1 MNKTDYKDMWVFIE
15 RDGDSVLPVS
25 LELCSET
32 RRLCDASGEKLVAV
46 IVGSISDGELQR
58 VLDCGVD
65 KVIHVTGTGY
75 DYFNNDAYTNLFT
88 VLCRKYRPTAVM
100 VGGTINGRDFAPR
113 FAARLGTGCTSD
125 ATELVWDPKTTDIEF
140 VEPAVGGKMM
150 AVITVPVARPQ
161 VGTIRPGTFKC
172 VPCGARAHEV
182 IEEHIDFPVADIRTE
197 ILDFRADDL
206 DESLNIAD
214 ADVIVCVG
222 YLYGASLAWA
232 ADQYPDVK
240 FIAVDVTQGDIGTD
254 EIPSNCYCITFK
266 EEQAGY
272 LAGYAIAKDGKTKLG
287 FLGGMA
293 VPAVIR
299 YGYGFVQGADAAAQ
313 ELGQNIDINY
323 FYGGQ
328 FYGDANITSR
338 MEGWYSNGTQVVFA
352 CGGGIYTS
360 AVEAALKNN
369 GYVIGVDVDQNYIG
383 ANGVADGTYA
393 YNPFITSAMKGLS
406 EAVNT
411 ALSDIEAGDWSEI
424 AASNGNFGL
433 EDGDYVGLPTDA
445 DSWNFETF
453 TTDEY
458 EALKEKIKSGEI
470 TVDNSSD
477 DSTKPTVSEF
487 TTVNYI
493 Q

>member
-1 MNKTDYKDMWVFIE
+1 MMISRRNFLAVAGAAAAAAALTACGGSSSSTASSAAASTSTAASTAEGGEKIVKVALTCDTGTIDDESFNQACWTAVSSYM
-15 RDGDSVLPVS
+15 GDDCQYYIP
-25 LELCSET
+25 EA
-32 RRLCDASGEKLVAV
+32 DASDEDRETMIRQAV
-46 IVGSISDGELQR
+46 NDG
-58 VLDCGVD
+58 
-65 KVIHVTGTGY
+65 
-75 DYFNNDAYTNLFT
+75 
-88 VLCRKYRPTAVM
+88 
-100 VGGTINGRDFAPR
+100 
-113 FAARLGTGCTSD
+113 
-125 ATELVWDPKTTDIEF
+125 
-140 VEPAVGGKMM
+140 
-150 AVITVPVARPQ
+150 
-161 VGTIRPGTFKC
+161 
-172 VPCGARAHEV
+172 
-182 IEEHIDFPVADIRTE
+182 
-197 ILDFRADDL
+197 
-206 DESLNIAD
+206 

-254 EIPSNCYCITFK
+254 AIPANCYCITFK

-299 YGYGFVQGADAAAQ
+299 YGYGYVQGADAAAQ
-313 ELGQNIDINY
+313 ELGTNIDINY

-360 AVEAALKNN
+360 AVEAALKSN

-383 ANGVADGTYA
+383 VNGVADGSFA
-393 YNPFITSAMKGLS
+393 YNPFITSAMKGLT

-411 ALSDIEAGDWSEI
+411 ALSDIEAGDWNDI

-433 EDGDYVGLPTDA
+433 EDGDYIGLPTDA

-458 EALKEKIKSGEI
+458 EEVKGKIKSGEI

-477 DSTKPTVSEF
+477 DATKPPSASSPPSTTSSNQGFPGRDALQRASRLFAFFRAAGEDCLAECTKVILMIWQNTKFSKRSVQNDKNTV
-487 TTVNYI
+487 
-493 Q
+493 

>member
-1 MNKTDYKDMWVFIE
+1 MMISRRNFLAVAGAAAAAAALTACGGSSASSTSTASSAASTASSAAEGGEKIVKVALTCDTGTIDDESFNQACWTAVSGYM
-15 RDGDSVLPVS
+15 GDDCQYYIP
-25 LELCSET
+25 EA
-32 RRLCDASGEKLVAV
+32 DASDEDRETMIRQAV
-46 IVGSISDGELQR
+46 NDGAE
-58 VLDCGVD
+58 
-65 KVIHVTGTGY
+65 
-75 DYFNNDAYTNLFT
+75 
-88 VLCRKYRPTAVM
+88 
-100 VGGTINGRDFAPR
+100 
-113 FAARLGTGCTSD
+113 
-125 ATELVWDPKTTDIEF
+125 
-140 VEPAVGGKMM
+140 
-150 AVITVPVARPQ
+150 
-161 VGTIRPGTFKC
+161 
-172 VPCGARAHEV
+172 
-182 IEEHIDFPVADIRTE
+182 
-197 ILDFRADDL
+197 
-206 DESLNIAD
+206 
-214 ADVIVCVG
+214 VIVCVG

-232 ADQYPDVK
+232 AEQYPDVK
-240 FIAVDVTQGDIGTD
+240 FVAIDVTKGDIGTD
-254 EIPSNCYCITFK
+254 EIPANCYCITFK

-272 LAGYAIAKDGKTKLG
+272 LAGDAIGRDGKTKLG

-313 ELGQNIDINY
+313 ELGQNIEINY

-393 YNPFITSAMKGLS
+393 YNPFITSAMKGLT

-411 ALSDIEAGDWSEI
+411 ALADIDAGSWGDI
-424 AASNGNFGL
+424 AGSNGNFGL
-433 EDGDYVGLPTDA
+433 EDGDYIGLPTDA
-445 DSWNFETF
+445 DSWNFESF

-458 EALKEKIKSGEI
+458 EEVKGKIKSGEI

-477 DSTKPTVSEF
+477 DATKPTVSEF

>member
-1 MNKTDYKDMWVFIE
+1 MQMISRRNFLAVAGAAAAAAALTACGGSSSSTSTASSAAASSTAASSAAEGGAEKIVKVALTCDTGTIDDESFNQACWAAVSGYM
-15 RDGDSVLPVS
+15 GDDCQYYIP
-25 LELCSET
+25 EA
-32 RRLCDASGEKLVAV
+32 DASDEDRETMIRQAV
-46 IVGSISDGELQR
+46 NDG
-58 VLDCGVD
+58 
-65 KVIHVTGTGY
+65 
-75 DYFNNDAYTNLFT
+75 
-88 VLCRKYRPTAVM
+88 
-100 VGGTINGRDFAPR
+100 
-113 FAARLGTGCTSD
+113 
-125 ATELVWDPKTTDIEF
+125 
-140 VEPAVGGKMM
+140 
-150 AVITVPVARPQ
+150 
-161 VGTIRPGTFKC
+161 
-172 VPCGARAHEV
+172 
-182 IEEHIDFPVADIRTE
+182 
-197 ILDFRADDL
+197 
-206 DESLNIAD
+206 

-240 FIAVDVTQGDIGTD
+240 FIAIDVTQFDIGTD
-254 EIPSNCYCITFK
+254 AIPSNCYCITFK

-313 ELGQNIDINY
+313 ELGQNVEINY

-360 AVEAALKNN
+360 AVEAALKSN

-383 ANGVADGTYA
+383 VNGVKDGSFA

-406 EAVNT
+406 EAVST
-411 ALSDIEAGDWSEI
+411 ALSDIEAGEWSEI

-453 TTDEY
+453 TVDEY
-458 EALKEKIKSGEI
+458 EELKGKIKSGEI
-470 TVDNSSD
+470 VVDNNSD
-477 DSTKPTVSEF
+477 DATKPTVSEF

>member
-1 MNKTDYKDMWVFIE
+1 MMISRRNFLAVAGAAAAAAALTACGGSSASSTSTASSAAASTASSAAEGGEKIVKVALTCDTGTIDDESFNQACWTAVSSYM
-15 RDGDSVLPVS
+15 GDDCQYYIP
-25 LELCSET
+25 EA
-32 RRLCDASGEKLVAV
+32 DASDEVRETKIRQAV
-46 IVGSISDGELQR
+46 NDG
-58 VLDCGVD
+58 
-65 KVIHVTGTGY
+65 
-75 DYFNNDAYTNLFT
+75 
-88 VLCRKYRPTAVM
+88 
-100 VGGTINGRDFAPR
+100 
-113 FAARLGTGCTSD
+113 
-125 ATELVWDPKTTDIEF
+125 
-140 VEPAVGGKMM
+140 
-150 AVITVPVARPQ
+150 
-161 VGTIRPGTFKC
+161 
-172 VPCGARAHEV
+172 
-182 IEEHIDFPVADIRTE
+182 
-197 ILDFRADDL
+197 
-206 DESLNIAD
+206 

-240 FIAVDVTQGDIGTD
+240 FIAIDVTQGDIGTD
-254 EIPSNCYCITFK
+254 AIPANCYCITFK

-299 YGYGFVQGADAAAQ
+299 YGYGFVQGADAAAA
-313 ELGQNIDINY
+313 ELGQNIEINY

-328 FYGDANITSR
+328 FYGDANINSR

-411 ALSDIEAGDWSEI
+411 ALADIDAGSWGDI
-424 AASNGNFGL
+424 AGSNGNFGL
-433 EDGDYVGLPTDA
+433 EDGDYIGLPTDA
-445 DSWNFETF
+445 DSWNFESF

-458 EALKEKIKSGEI
+458 EEVKGKIKSGEI

-477 DSTKPTVSEF
+477 DATKPTVSEF